1 MLGIW
6 NLSLPGASFPV
17 WDSIW
22 LSEPQL
28 DTGKSR
34 MFLISAFISKQASFV
49 MKKVVVLT
57 ASSVIIMLC
66 YLVWRVHSGK
76 HNVLITCARPHSQE
90 NGVSSVMCVIA
101 RLFILTLLHFFHSVT
116 ENGGS
121 ILWQHHWT
129 AEDWTG
135 VLSNGLLWQEVSFL
149 PQGRTFQ
156 IQSDTDIILPMC
168 SDVHFHHCFNC
179 SRLCKMRS

>member
-34 MFLISAFISKQASFV
+34 MFLISAFLNKQASFV

-57 ASSVIIMLC
+57 ASSVIVMLC

-76 HNVLITCARPHSQE
+76 HNALITCARPHSQE
-90 NGVSSVMCVIA
+90 NGVSSVMCAIA
-101 RLFILTLLHFFHSVT
+101 RLFILTLLHFFSF
-116 ENGGS
+116 GDRK
-121 ILWQHHWT
+121 WRQHT
-129 AEDWTG
+129 MTTS
-135 VLSNGLLWQEVSFL
+135 LNSRGLNRSSFEWASMAGSFL
-149 PQGRTFQ
+149 SSSG
-156 IQSDTDIILPMC
+156 
-168 SDVHFHHCFNC
+168 
-179 SRLCKMRS
+179 